1 MVPALLKPAPDEN
14 YGINRIRRLDTM
26 GGAMVANL
34 LKARF
39 DVTGEAGVSFSGGR
53 GKRQPTRSTPT

>member
-1 MVPALLKPAPDEN
+1 MRTMASIGYV
-14 YGINRIRRLDTM
+14 GLDTM